1 MKIDWKAVWAKIVK
15 WFITYGKYV
24 IGVLGVIII
33 GIITVTT
40 LNKFG
45 SAELFTNIKEWAF
58 LKDHGYKKKGDVI
71 VDKETKTEIPVPPP
85 YKDEKVSGIGH
96 TPETT
101 IGDVIALRPG
111 EVDTHEDAVNEPE
124 NEKTSTSTTTSEKVA
139 TSEQSSVSTEIK
151 ADVVSPEIKHEVID
165 RKNVEPI
172 VNSAKEVLTQK
183 RK

>member
-1 MKIDWKAVWAKIVK
+1 MTTWNKIVK

-24 IGVLGVIII
+24 VFVVGVGII

-45 SAELFTNIKEWAF
+45 TAKLFTNIKEWAF
-58 LKDHGYKKKGDVI
+58 LKDHGYKKGGDVI
-71 VDKETKTEIPVPPP
+71 VDKTTGTTIPVPEP

-101 IGDVIALRPG
+101 IGY
-111 EVDTHEDAVNEPE
+111 VDTHEDAVDAPE
-124 NEKTSTSTTTSEKVA
+124 NEKMSTSTTASEKVA

-151 ADVVSPEIKHEVID
+151 ADVVSPEIRHEVID
-165 RKNVEPI
+165 RKNVKPI
-172 VNSAKEVLTQK
+172 ENSAKDVLTNK